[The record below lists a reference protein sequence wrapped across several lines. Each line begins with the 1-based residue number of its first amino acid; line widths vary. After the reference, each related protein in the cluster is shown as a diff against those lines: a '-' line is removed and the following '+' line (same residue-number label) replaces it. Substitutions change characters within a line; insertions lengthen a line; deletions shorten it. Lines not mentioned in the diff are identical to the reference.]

1 MVRAGVLV
9 SFFSSL
15 LVLGS
20 HAGNTKVCYPHSSAC
35 LHRSRGLWGIS
46 IPEVV
51 FHALFRVC
59 GLIS

>member
-20 HAGNTKVCYPHSSAC
+20 HPGNKRFVT
-35 LHRSRGLWGIS
+35 L
-46 IPEVV
+46 IPELAYIVAEELGVSIQGVV
-51 FHALFRVC
+51 FQALFRVC